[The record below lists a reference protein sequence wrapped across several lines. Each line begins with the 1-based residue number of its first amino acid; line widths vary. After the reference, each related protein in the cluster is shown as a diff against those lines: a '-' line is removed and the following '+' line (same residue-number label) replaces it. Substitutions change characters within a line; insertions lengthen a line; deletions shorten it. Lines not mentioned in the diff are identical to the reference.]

1 MNSNRAII
9 HIDDD
14 PQITR
19 MVATRLKK
27 YGYQVSP
34 FNDPSQ
40 ALKEMMCNQW
50 RVILLDIDM
59 PEINGLDLLREIKAY
74 DGGIQVIILTGL
86 VQMNVVLQSF
96 QWGAEACIFKPV
108 DDIEPLLTV
117 LDDTFRK
124 INRWW
129 DTLEELSQRG
139 RVECEALAV

>member
-1 MNSNRAII
+1 
-9 HIDDD
+9 
-14 PQITR
+14 

-34 FNDPSQ
+34 VNDPSQ

-50 RVILLDIDM
+50 RVVLLDIDM

-74 DGGIQVIILTGL
+74 DGGIHVIILTGL
-86 VQMNVVLQSF
+86 VQINVVLQSF
-96 QWGAEACIFKPV
+96 RWGAEACIFKPV
-108 DDIEPLLTV
+108 DDIEPLLAV

-129 DTLEELSQRG
+129 NTLEELSQRG
-139 RVECEALAV
+139 RVEYEALAVCECDALAV